1 MSGRSLLTTVT
12 SLCSSPCSPVEA
24 LPYSTHLCLHPEKAS
39 QHLRCT
45 AARLAKPQLC
55 LRLQAVLEG
64 SAAGHS
70 LSLGCWS
77 LCRSW
82 LDDCSTRRS
91 RHGCREWP
99 HTKRP
104 VAVCG

>member
-64 SAAGHS
+64 SAAGAQPE
-70 LSLGCWS
+70 LCLLEPQELAGC
-77 LCRSW
+77 L
-82 LDDCSTRRS
+82 LHPPLT
-91 RHGCREWP
+91 
-99 HTKRP
+99 
-104 VAVCG
+104 